1 MGNGL
6 LGKVSVITG
15 GARGIGAATAK
26 LFASEGASVVI
37 TDVLEKEGNKV
48 VDEIKA
54 SGGNAEFVYCD
65 VTRSDQ
71 MKNVMETAVRL
82 YGKLNILFNNA
93 GIVHDIADIANVPEE
108 TYDKVMAVN
117 AKGCFLGIKHAVP
130 EMLKCGGGSI
140 INTGSTT
147 SVTAVPGVGAYC
159 VSKHAVLGLT
169 RLAAMDYAKKG
180 IRVNIIVPGIVDTP
194 IHHTIGQD
202 RGADDLAE
210 RFKGF
215 LAMQPISRFIK
226 PEEVAPLVLFLASD
240 EASMITGGVYPVD
253 GGWTTI

>member
-1 MGNGL
+1 MGNRL
-6 LGKVSVITG
+6 EGKAAVITG
-15 GARGIGAATAK
+15 GARGIGAATAR
-26 LFASEGASVVI
+26 LFVQEGASVVI
-37 TDVLEKEGNKV
+37 ADLLEQEGRTV
-48 VDEIKA
+48 VDELKS
-54 SGGNAEFVYCD
+54 SGGKAEFVRCD
-65 VTRSDQ
+65 VTKSDE
-71 MKNVMETAVRL
+71 MKNVMSTAARL
-82 YGKLNILFNNA
+82 FGKLDVLFNNA

-180 IRVNIIVPGIVDTP
+180 IRVNIIIPGIVDTP
-194 IHHTIGQD
+194 IHRTIGQD
-202 RGADDLAE
+202 RSTDDLAE

-226 PEEVAPLVLFLASD
+226 PEEVAYLVLFLASD

>member
-1 MGNGL
+1 MGNRL
-6 LGKVSVITG
+6 FGKVAVITG
-15 GARGIGAATAK
+15 GARGIGEATAK

-37 TDVLEKEGNKV
+37 TDILEKEGKKV
-48 VDEIKA
+48 VDDLRA
-54 SGGNAEFVYCD
+54 AGGHAEFVCCD
-65 VTRSDQ
+65 VTRSEE
-71 MKNVMETAVRL
+71 MKNVMTKAVQL
-82 YGKLNILFNNA
+82 FGKLDVLFNNA
-93 GIVHDIADIANVPEE
+93 GIVHDIADIANVSEE

-130 EMLKCGGGSI
+130 EMLKSGGGSI

-169 RLAAMDYAKKG
+169 RQAAMDYAKKG
-180 IRVNIIVPGIVDTP
+180 IRVNIIVPGIVKTP
-194 IHHTIGQD
+194 IHYTIGQD
-202 RGADDLAE
+202 RGADDLEE

-253 GGWTTI
+253 GGWTTT